1 VYDEAGLNSARA
13 FVEDLV
19 KQEVA
24 NGIPSDNVLLSEL
37 STTTGLPY
45 TTEHCS

>member
-1 VYDEAGLNSARA
+1 MHDEAGLDSARA

-37 STTTGLPY
+37 PSKADLPHI
-45 TTEHCS
+45 TD